1 MSKKADKLDL
11 SIEEQ
16 YKRKSLHQ
24 HMLDLPDTYIGSV
37 EKDNISI
44 YVYDDDENRIIKKEK
59 QIVLGLY
66 KIFDEILVNAADN
79 TVRDKKCNII
89 KVNINKENGEISVSN
104 NGSTIPVEIHKEE
117 KIYVPEMIF
126 GNLLTSGN
134 YDQKGKIV
142 GGKNG
147 IGAKVCA
154 IYSTQFDIEIIDSIR
169 NLKYNQRFTNN
180 MFTKEAPEITKV
192 KNPKDSITK
201 ISFIPDYKRFGFN
214 EGLTDDMISLLK
226 RRVYDIAG
234 TTNNAVKVY
243 YNEELLD
250 IKSFEDY
257 IRLYYP
263 KDDDNRI
270 NLIYSD
276 INERWS
282 VGVVYD
288 NTSGFQHMSFVN
300 RISTFQGG
308 THLDY
313 ITKQIVDKV
322 TNIIKDKNKTLKIKP
337 SQIKDNITVFINSV
351 VEDPSFT
358 SQTKEMLT
366 NKSSTFAVKCE
377 LEDKFIARLCKTGLY
392 DEIVQI
398 AQVKQMAELEKS
410 DGKKNITLR
419 KLVKLND
426 AKLAGTKNSSQC
438 RLILTEGDSAKT
450 FAISGLDIIG
460 NERFGVFPLRGK
472 LLNVRDATPK
482 SLLGNEEI
490 KNLKQILGLKQNTV
504 YTDTKKLRYGGIVI
518 LTDSDYDG
526 SHIKGLLMNF
536 FHYFWPSLLKINGF
550 IQTLATPIIKVFKK
564 SDKKTA
570 IKEFYSQADYKEW
583 QGTLTDAQ
591 KNSYEIKYYKGLG
604 TSTDKEAKECF
615 TDYEKKIINY
625 IWNNEN
631 LQENTLEDD
640 KESVIDEEDDDE
652 KESQTK
658 DDEESELQSEKSDR
672 NDKTEKSYLALTL
685 AFAKQKA
692 NDRKEWLR
700 QYRPEDVLDN
710 NDKKIPFYEFI
721 NKDLIHFSNSD
732 NIRSIPDLID
742 GLKPSQ
748 RKILYGSIKR
758 KLYNNEIKVAQLSG
772 YIAEHTEYHHG
783 ETSLQ
788 GAIINMAQDFC
799 GSNNLNLLLPN
810 GNFGTRLLGGKDHS
824 SARYIFTQLNDMTKF
839 IFKSDDEYVLEYIN
853 EDGTL
858 IEPKVYYPIIPMVL
872 VNGTEGIGTG
882 YSTFVPCY
890 NPLDII
896 NNIKEHLKGKD
907 LKELNELNPW
917 YKGFKGNIRKI
928 NDDTYSISGIYEII
942 NENTI
947 KVTELPIGAWTESY
961 REFLESL
968 VDEGNIISNY
978 DDNSN
983 IHNVN
988 ITITMVNNALQKM
1001 IKDGN
1006 LEKKLKLITTI
1017 KISNMHLYKNN
1028 IITKYKSANAI
1039 LDDFI
1044 KARIKVYEQRKE
1056 HIIKILTNEMR
1067 IIKYR
1072 KKFIEQ
1078 ILDREIIIERKKKDE
1093 IIERLEELEYPR
1105 LAINVDNNPS
1115 YDYLTTLPLWCLTQE
1130 KIDDM
1135 IEEYNKKKDELQT
1148 YKNTSLENLW
1158 LTELEK
1164 LEEVYTKW
1172 YNNYLETITP
1182 ETEKTK
1188 KKKNKPTGKITVET
1202 KETEKTKKKIKVNTN

>member
-1 MSKKADKLDL
+1 MK
-11 SIEEQ
+11 
-16 YKRKSLHQ
+16 
-24 HMLDLPDTYIGSV
+24 
-37 EKDNISI
+37 
-44 YVYDDDENRIIKKEK
+44 
-59 QIVLGLY
+59 
-66 KIFDEILVNAADN
+66 
-79 TVRDKKCNII
+79 
-89 KVNINKENGEISVSN
+89 
-104 NGSTIPVEIHKEE
+104 
-117 KIYVPEMIF
+117 
-126 GNLLTSGN
+126 
-134 YDQKGKIV
+134 
-142 GGKNG
+142 
-147 IGAKVCA
+147 
-154 IYSTQFDIEIIDSIR
+154 
-169 NLKYNQRFTNN
+169 
-180 MFTKEAPEITKV
+180 
-192 KNPKDSITK
+192 
-201 ISFIPDYKRFGFN
+201 
-214 EGLTDDMISLLK
+214 
-226 RRVYDIAG
+226 
-234 TTNNAVKVY
+234 
-243 YNEELLD
+243 
-250 IKSFEDY
+250 
-257 IRLYYP
+257 
-263 KDDDNRI
+263 
-270 NLIYSD
+270 
-276 INERWS
+276 
-282 VGVVYD
+282 
-288 NTSGFQHMSFVN
+288 
-300 RISTFQGG
+300 
-308 THLDY
+308 
-313 ITKQIVDKV
+313 
-322 TNIIKDKNKTLKIKP
+322 
-337 SQIKDNITVFINSV
+337 
-351 VEDPSFT
+351 
-358 SQTKEMLT
+358 
-366 NKSSTFAVKCE
+366 
-377 LEDKFIARLCKTGLY
+377 
-392 DEIVQI
+392 
-398 AQVKQMAELEKS
+398 
-410 DGKKNITLR
+410 
-419 KLVKLND
+419 
-426 AKLAGTKNSSQC
+426 
-438 RLILTEGDSAKT
+438 
-450 FAISGLDIIG
+450 
-460 NERFGVFPLRGK
+460 
-472 LLNVRDATPK
+472 
-482 SLLGNEEI
+482 
-490 KNLKQILGLKQNTV
+490 
-504 YTDTKKLRYGGIVI
+504 
-518 LTDSDYDG
+518 
-526 SHIKGLLMNF
+526 
-536 FHYFWPSLLKINGF
+536 
-550 IQTLATPIIKVFKK
+550 
-564 SDKKTA
+564 
-570 IKEFYSQADYKEW
+570 
-583 QGTLTDAQ
+583 
-591 KNSYEIKYYKGLG
+591 
-604 TSTDKEAKECF
+604 
-615 TDYEKKIINY
+615 KKIINY